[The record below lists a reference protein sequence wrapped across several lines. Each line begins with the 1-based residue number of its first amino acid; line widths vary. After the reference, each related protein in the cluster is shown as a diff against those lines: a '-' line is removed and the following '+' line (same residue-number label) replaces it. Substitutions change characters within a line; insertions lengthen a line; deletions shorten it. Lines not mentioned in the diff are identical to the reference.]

1 MSAVCG
7 EKRARGV
14 RGSKTGGFFRLLL
27 LGISLAAGMPG
38 AAGAQPFDSWLDFAG
53 HPTHGYVRVPHSAA
67 LNPTGA
73 FTFEAW
79 VSISNSTSG
88 EDCRSIAGKNWMQS
102 YWFGLCNVAGQPTLR
117 SYLKGGIPS
126 QRNGGI
132 IPRNVW
138 THVAVVF
145 NGTRRLH
152 YINGEVAGDFPE
164 TGPLTAS
171 TSEFRIGSDVSWQF
185 TPDGDI
191 DEVRLWNVARTTA
204 QIRSTINRR
213 ITTSQPGLVA
223 VWPLN
228 GNGDEIIA
236 GRNGSIMGAGV
247 FPQTFAAIFSC
258 GASTATTLCLQD
270 RFAIRAFWRTSPAG
284 NPPDGN
290 AMTVPVSNPGS
301 GLFWFFSSSNWE
313 IMIKAINGCGLN
325 DRYWIFSA
333 ATTNVFYRVEVLDV
347 RGAEQKIYFN
357 YPGPPA
363 PAVTDTEAFATCP

>member
-1 MSAVCG
+1 MSAVFTG
-7 EKRARGV
+7 RRGGVV
-14 RGSKTGGFFRLLL
+14 RGARSGRWLGVLA
-27 LGISLAAGMPG
+27 LGIALAALLPG

-53 HPTHGYVRVPHSAA
+53 NPMHGYVRVPHSAA

-79 VSISNSTSG
+79 VSIANNPTG
-88 EDCRSIAGKNWMQS
+88 EDCRSIAGKNYLQA
-102 YWFGLCNVAGQPTLR
+102 YWFGVCTVSGRPTLR
-117 SYLKGGIPS
+117 SYLKGGTS
-126 QRNGGI
+126 ARNGGV
-132 IPRNVW
+132 IPSGVW

-164 TGPLTAS
+164 TGPLTTS
-171 TSEFRIGSDVSWQF
+171 TSEFRIGSDFSWQF

-213 ITTSQPGLVA
+213 VTAAQPGLVA

-228 GNGDEIIA
+228 GNGNEIIA

-247 FPQTFAAIFSC
+247 FPQTFAAVFSC

-290 AMTVPVSNPGS
+290 AMTVPVANPGS

-313 IMIKAINGCGLN
+313 IMVKALNGCGLN

-347 RGAEQKIYFN
+347 RGTEQKIYFN

-363 PAVTDTEAFATCP
+363 PAVTDTDAFATCP

>member
-1 MSAVCG
+1 MSAVFG
-7 EKRARGV
+7 GRRPGSV
-14 RGSKTGGFFRLLL
+14 RGAGSGRG
-27 LGISLAAGMPG
+27 LGLWVLAVAMAAALPG

-53 HPTHGYVRVPHSAA
+53 NPTHGYVRVPHSAA

-79 VSISNSTSG
+79 VSISNNATG
-88 EDCRSIAGKNWMQS
+88 EDCRTIAGKNFLQS
-102 YWFGLCNVAGQPTLR
+102 FWFGQCNVSGQPTLR
-117 SYLKGGIPS
+117 SYLKGGAS
-126 QRNGGI
+126 ARSGGV

-164 TGPLTAS
+164 TGPLTTS
-171 TSEFRIGSDVSWQF
+171 TNEFRIGRDDSWQF

-213 ITTSQPGLVA
+213 ITGPQPGLVA

-228 GNGDEIIA
+228 GNGNEIIA

-247 FPQTFAAIFSC
+247 FPQTFAAVFSC

-270 RFAIRAFWRTSPAG
+270 RFQIRAFWRTSPAG

-290 AMTVPVSNPGS
+290 AMTVPVANPGS
-301 GLFWFFSSSNWE
+301 GLFWFFSANNWE
-313 IMIKAINGCGLN
+313 IMVKALNGCGLN

-333 ATTNVFYRVEVLDV
+333 ATTNVFYRLEVLDV
-347 RGAEQKIYFN
+347 REAQQKIYFN

-363 PAVTDTEAFATCP
+363 PAVTDTDAFATCP